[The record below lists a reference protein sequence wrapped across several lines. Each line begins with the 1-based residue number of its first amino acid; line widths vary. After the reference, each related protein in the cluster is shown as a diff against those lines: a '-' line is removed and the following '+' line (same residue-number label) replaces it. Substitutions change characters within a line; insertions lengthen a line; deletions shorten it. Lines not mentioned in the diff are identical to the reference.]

1 MVTIYY
7 FLQNW
12 YQMNSKNSKF
22 SSKKWWGQ
30 IPTVPICSAGP
41 AVVHLQGV
49 PADGSNSSVSSYALL
64 PIVLSFDYRATQ
76 LDLALNKQTDPYRPP
91 GPVKEIRDE
100 MREEIS

>member
-1 MVTIYY
+1 MV
-7 FLQNW
+7 
-12 YQMNSKNSKF
+12 
-22 SSKKWWGQ
+22 GP

-76 LDLALNKQTDPYRPP
+76 LDIALNKQTDH
-91 GPVKEIRDE
+91 
-100 MREEIS
+100 S

>member
-1 MVTIYY
+1 MWLQYTI
-7 FLQNW
+7 FSKSWSQLN
-12 YQMNSKNSKF
+12 NKNSKF
-22 SSKKWWGQ
+22 FCKRRWGQ

-76 LDLALNKQTDPYRPP
+76 LDIALNKQTDH
-91 GPVKEIRDE
+91 
-100 MREEIS
+100 S